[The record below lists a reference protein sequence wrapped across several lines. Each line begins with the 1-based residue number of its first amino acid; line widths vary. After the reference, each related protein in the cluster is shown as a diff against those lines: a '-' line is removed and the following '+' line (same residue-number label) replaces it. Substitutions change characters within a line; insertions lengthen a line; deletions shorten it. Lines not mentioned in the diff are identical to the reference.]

1 MPARMNMN
9 MVLHSSTPTIYSDNN
24 PTISPFSDHSS
35 FVLYL
40 EPIYN
45 SFLETYQNIITL
57 DNIPNGPLSNMVSRI
72 QFPKL
77 SPFQTASNTFR
88 SGQCVPT
95 LLRYPTTRVG
105 NPFKQ
110 NDAFM
115 GADDIPSVLSYLR
128 THGYRIEQYDR
139 HLNHLIDGV
148 SSTRFSGNRKII
160 AMVSTLPA

>member
-1 MPARMNMN
+1 M
-9 MVLHSSTPTIYSDNN
+9 HSTN
-24 PTISPFSDHSS
+24 PNITTDHNLDSSPFSDHSS

-45 SFLETYQNIITL
+45 SILETYQNIITL
-57 DNIPNGPLSNMVSRI
+57 DNIPNGPLSYIVSRI
-72 QFPKL
+72 RFPKL
-77 SPFQTASNTFR
+77 SPFPTASNSFR

-95 LLRYPTTRVG
+95 LLRYPTARVG

-110 NDAFM
+110 IDAFM

-160 AMVSTLPA
+160 AMVSKLPA